1 MTIST
6 KRPGRTGHAALRA
19 VAAAWLVA
27 FFLLSVG
34 GVRLA
39 AQDQAPGGIQAGSH
53 CLWRVQSETTS
64 VYLVGSVHLL
74 KADNYPLS
82 PAIEKAFRD
91 SQRLVLELK
100 LDDVNP
106 QNQGTILAKGRL
118 DPGTTLEGIVSPKTY
133 GMLRER
139 VKQVGIPV
147 QALDP
152 FKPWVAALMLTTL
165 KLKQLGYD
173 PQYGVDHYFTR
184 KAKQE
189 GKEISGLET
198 FEFQIDLFD
207 RLSLPEQESL
217 LLQTISELDV
227 MEREFNDLVRAWVQ
241 GDTAALEKILLAS
254 FRDFPE
260 IYRRMVVDRNRAW
273 AGEVEKMLAGNEK
286 TIVVVGAGH
295 LVGKEGLAELLRAKG
310 YAVEQQ

>member
-1 MTIST
+1 
-6 KRPGRTGHAALRA
+6 
-19 VAAAWLVA
+19 
-27 FFLLSVG
+27 
-34 GVRLA
+34 
-39 AQDQAPGGIQAGSH
+39 
-53 CLWRVQSETTS
+53 
-64 VYLVGSVHLL
+64 
-74 KADNYPLS
+74 
-82 PAIEKAFRD
+82 
-91 SQRLVLELK
+91 
-100 LDDVNP
+100 VNP
-106 QNQGTILAKGRL
+106 QDQGTMLAKGRL

-133 GMLRER
+133 GLLRER

-165 KLKQLGYD
+165 KLKKLGYD

-254 FRDFPE
+254 FREFPE